1 MSEDTA
7 KNMEIFKESEGWQ
20 LISNNI
26 QQAIDYRVDIL
37 LWRHNPNVIDSD
49 LNKIMFTKYDL
60 LRLEINILEEIKN
73 NPDEIIRYNS
83 PVITNPIQD

>member
-1 MSEDTA
+1 MSEDIA
-7 KNMEIFKESEGWQ
+7 INMEIFKESEGWQ

>member
-1 MSEDTA
+1 
-7 KNMEIFKESEGWQ
+7 
-20 LISNNI
+20 
-26 QQAIDYRVDIL
+26 
-37 LWRHNPNVIDSD
+37 
-49 LNKIMFTKYDL
+49 MFTKYDL